1 MEGRYNIKT
10 THLNY
15 LKQRD
20 LVKMIKILLSIYLLF
35 LIVVLLNDENSIDEI
50 LWLSFIYFTL
60 IGITLTLRYFTNS
73 PLDNT
78 IIVIHENSI
87 TREGN
92 GLRTVTI
99 KFDEISNI
107 KNIKDGI
114 VLFDDQPSS
123 KSEFKYFGHA
133 ITHSSGIL
141 FIPVNIESYEDI
153 KEFIMSKL
161 N

>member
-1 MEGRYNIKT
+1 LEGRYNIKT

>member
-1 MEGRYNIKT
+1 
-10 THLNY
+10 
-15 LKQRD
+15 
-20 LVKMIKILLSIYLLF
+20 MIKILLSIYLLF